1 MFESGSVT
9 VIVSVPELLG
19 SALVESL
26 IAMEVDALNVGIT
39 LLMLE
44 SAGTTSQTS
53 SNPETL
59 IK

>member
-1 MFESGSVT
+1 MVR
-9 VIVSVPELLG
+9 VPELLG

-39 LLMLE
+39 LLMFE
-44 SAGTTSQTS
+44 SAGTTSHTS

-59 IK
+59 IE